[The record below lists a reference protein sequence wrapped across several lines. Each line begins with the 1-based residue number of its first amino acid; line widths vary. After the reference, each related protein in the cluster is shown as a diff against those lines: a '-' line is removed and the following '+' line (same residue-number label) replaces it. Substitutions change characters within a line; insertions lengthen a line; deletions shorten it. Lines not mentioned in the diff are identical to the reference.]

1 MKTQLSFI
9 KTARDKIQLLNQ
21 KLLPHK
27 LDYVTCENGNDVAK
41 AIKEMVVRGA
51 PAIGISAAYGM
62 YLTAWQASKKN
73 KKLTLE
79 LLKKQKQILD
89 AARPTAVNLSWATSE
104 MLAVASKFFAADAAK
119 EKDANLKLLL
129 KLHEKALEIHNDDAE
144 RCLAMSNNAVKYLL
158 TKYPREKYNI
168 LTHCNTGSLATGGIG
183 TALGAIRVLHEKG
196 KLNMVYACETRPYL
210 QGARLTVFELQK
222 DKIPVTLTIDAQAAY
237 LMQKKLVD
245 AVFVGADRVAAN
257 GDVANKVG
265 TYGLSVVARAHRIP
279 FFVVAP
285 KSTFDNSLES
295 GDKIVV
301 EERSPAEVLEI
312 AGRLIAPKVPVIN
325 YSFDITPQA
334 NITAI
339 FSEEEILE

>member
-1 MKTQLSFI
+1 MKAHLSFI

-27 LDYVTCENGNDVAK
+27 IDYVTCQNGNDVAK

-62 YLTAWQASKKN
+62 YLTAWEASKKN
-73 KKLTLE
+73 KKLTPE
-79 LLKKQKQILD
+79 LLKKQKQTLD
-89 AARPTAVNLSWATSE
+89 AARPTAVNLAWATAE
-104 MLAVASKFFAADAAK
+104 MLAVSNAFFSSEASKA
-119 EKDANLKLLL
+119 KDANLKLLL
-129 KLHEKALEIHNDDAE
+129 KLYEKALEIHNDDAE
-144 RCLAMSNNAVKYLL
+144 RCLAMSNNAAKYLL

-196 KLNMVYACETRPYL
+196 KINMVYADETRPYL
-210 QGARLTVFELQK
+210 QGSRLTAFELQK
-222 DKIPVTLTIDAQAAY
+222 DKIPVTLTVDAQAAY

-245 AVFVGADRVAAN
+245 AVFVGADRIAAN
-257 GDVANKVG
+257 GDVANKIG
-265 TYGLSVVARAHRIP
+265 TYGLSVLAKAHRIP

-285 KSTFDNSLES
+285 KSTFDESIES

-301 EERSPAEVLEI
+301 EERSPVEVLEI
-312 AGRLIAPKVPVIN
+312 AGRVIAPKVPVIN

-339 FSEEEILE
+339 FSEDDTLE